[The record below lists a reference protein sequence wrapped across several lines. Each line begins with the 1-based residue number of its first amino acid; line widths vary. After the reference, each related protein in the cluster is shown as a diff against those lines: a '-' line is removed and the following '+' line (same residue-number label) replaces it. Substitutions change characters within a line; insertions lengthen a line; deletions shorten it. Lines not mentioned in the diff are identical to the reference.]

1 MDRRKEIEEQAEYA
15 RQLYLATYHDD
26 LEKKKKNNKEAKEI
40 SAKFHAGEMTQKK
53 KDLGF

>member
-15 RQLYLATYHDD
+15 RQLYLATFHED